1 MAHSHD
7 KFEFLVDGAPHRTD
21 DKTLDGRQVRA
32 AAALT
37 PARDYVLIQII
48 DGIGRSIGLED
59 PVELD
64 KAEPAIFLSFRG
76 DRIFTFTL
84 NERGW
89 EWGAA
94 TIRAEDLYRYG
105 NLDEDIELV
114 LDGDRDTVVPP
125 DGEINLSG
133 RGVEHV
139 QTRESRTVT
148 IKVNARQRVVERG
161 PISFEQLVALA
172 FPDQQPGPNTTYT
185 ITYRKGPAPKPEG
198 SLLPGQSV
206 NVKNGMIF
214 NVRSTDKS

>member
-1 MAHSHD
+1 MARGHD

-21 DKTLDGRQVRA
+21 DKTLDGRQIRA
-32 AAALT
+32 AAALA
-37 PARDYVLIQII
+37 PASDFILIQII
-48 DGIGRSIGLED
+48 DGSGRSVGLED
-59 PVELD
+59 QVELE
-64 KAEPAIFLSFRG
+64 KAEPAVFLTFRG

-94 TIRAEDLYRYG
+94 TISAEDLYRYG
-105 NLDEDIELV
+105 NLDEDAELI
-114 LDGDRDTVVPP
+114 LDGDRDTVIPP
-125 DGEINLSG
+125 NGEISLNE

-139 QTRESRTVT
+139 RTRESRTVT
-148 IKVNARQRVVERG
+148 IKVNGRQRVVERG
-161 PISFEQLVALA
+161 PISFEQLVAIA

-185 ITYRKGPAPKPEG
+185 ITYRKGPAHKPEG